1 MRKTP
6 LLVAC
11 ALSLT
16 MLTPFYGQAAS
27 SLDKINQK
35 IAQIKNQQKAAENRI
50 SEIDNQIQVIESRK
64 TEVKQDLAT
73 IEIKLNTTQEKIQ
86 TLDRQ
91 IGDTTLKAQD
101 AAVQLDEAEK
111 RVEERD
117 ELLKTRVKIMYEM
130 GNVSYL
136 EVLLGAKDFGDF
148 LNRLDAVKLIV
159 DSDVKILEDNVK
171 DKETIEIKKVEVD
184 THLANLEGLYAQTS
198 QLKNELKHQ
207 QKERTVAIAQLEQQE
222 VELEEVKLEQE
233 QAMLD
238 LMGQMKSAL
247 SQKNKLLQQ
256 KKYTGGRF
264 AWPVPDSS
272 RITSQFGLRKDPFT
286 GKTAGHNG
294 LDIGA
299 PQGTTIVAA
308 ADGVVLISG
317 YVRGYGNMISIDHG
331 GDLSTIYGHIR
342 EGGLLVKENQVVK
355 KGQKIAE
362 VGSTGRSTGPHLHFG
377 VYKGRTVVDPMG
389 YLR

>member
-6 LLVAC
+6 LLVAS
-11 ALSLT
+11 ALSL
-16 MLTPFYGQAAS
+16 MLFYPFYGQAAS

-35 IAQIKNQQKAAENRI
+35 ISQIKNQQKATENRI
-50 SEIDNQIQVIESRK
+50 SAIDNQINVIESRK

-73 IEIKLNTTQEKIQ
+73 IEVKLNTTQERIQ
-86 TLDRQ
+86 SLDRQ

-101 AAVQLDEAEK
+101 AAVQLDEAIE
-111 RVEERD
+111 RVDERN
-117 ELLKTRVKIMYEM
+117 ELLRTRVKIMYEM
-130 GNVSYL
+130 GDVSYL

-148 LNRLDAVKLIV
+148 LNRLDAVRLII
-159 DSDVKILEDNVK
+159 DSDTKILEANIK
-171 DKETIEIKKVEVD
+171 DKETIEIKKQEID
-184 THLANLEGLYAQTS
+184 NILDKLEGLYAEAS
-198 QLKNELKHQ
+198 QLKAQLKNQ

-222 VELEEVKLEQE
+222 EELEEIKAEQE
-233 QAMLD
+233 AAMLD
-238 LMGQMKSAL
+238 LMSQMKSAL
-247 SQKNKLLQQ
+247 SEKNTLLQQ

-272 RITSQFGLRKDPFT
+272 SITSQFGTRTDPFT
-286 GKTAGHNG
+286 GRTTSHNG

-331 GDLSTIYGHIR
+331 GDLSTLYGHIR
-342 EGGLLVKENQVVK
+342 EGGLMVQEGQSVK

-377 VYKGRTVVDPMG
+377 VYKGRTAVSPMG

>member
-1 MRKTP
+1 MRKIP
-6 LLVAC
+6 IFVAC
-11 ALSLT
+11 ALTAVLLYP
-16 MLTPFYGQAAS
+16 MGGQAAS

-35 IAQIKNQQKAAENRI
+35 INQIKNQQKATENRI
-50 SEIDNQIQVIESRK
+50 SEIENQMQRIESRK
-64 TEVKQDLAT
+64 VEVKQDLAQ
-73 IEIKLNTTQEKIQ
+73 IEVKLNTTQEKIQ
-86 TLDRQ
+86 TLDMQ

-101 AAVQLDEAEK
+101 AAVQLDEAMQ

-159 DSDVKILEDNVK
+159 DSDIRILEDNIK
-171 DKETIEIKKVEVD
+171 DRETVEAKKREIEN
-184 THLANLEGLYAQTS
+184 HLANLEGMYSQAS
-198 QLKNELKHQ
+198 QLKNQLHEQ

-222 VELEEVKLEQE
+222 VELEETKLQQE
-233 QAMLD
+233 NAMLD
-238 LMGQMKSAL
+238 LMAQMKSAL
-247 SQKNKLLQQ
+247 SEKNKLLTQ

-264 AWPVPDSS
+264 AWPVPSS
-272 RITSQFGLRKDPFT
+272 SSITSQFGLRKDPFT
-286 GKTAGHNG
+286 GRTAGHNG

-299 PQGTTIVAA
+299 PQGTAIVAA
-308 ADGVVLISG
+308 ADGVVIISG

-331 GDLSTIYGHIR
+331 GDLSTVYGHIR
-342 EGGLLVKENQVVK
+342 EGGLMVKENQSVK

-377 VYKGRTVVDPMG
+377 VYKGRTAVDPLG